1 MQPDGDN
8 QIQDGSQPI
17 SSQAIAPQIIVPQQ
31 IDPQQIAPQ
40 QIVHPGMQ
48 QVVYIPL
55 KYSPEVNLRTWSYL
69 PLGLGILIYL
79 ASAIGSVGS
88 NTGSELVALLGTS
101 TCCGLIAVACFLDA
115 AFYKGK
121 SEWQASTGQLNG
133 GSVTGMVFDIIFG
146 VISSIIAIWIMFALI
161 ILS

>member
-1 MQPDGDN
+1 MQPDDDN
-8 QIQDGSQPI
+8 QIQDGYQPI
-17 SSQAIAPQIIVPQQ
+17 SPQVIAPQI
-31 IDPQQIAPQ
+31 IAPQ

-69 PLGLGILIYL
+69 PSGLGIAIYL
-79 ASAIGSVGS
+79 ASVIVAGSGS
-88 NTGSELVALLGTS
+88 NTGGELVGFLGTS
-101 TCCGLIAVACFLDA
+101 ACCGLLAVACFLDA

-121 SEWQASTGQLNG
+121 SEWQGSTGRLNG

-146 VISSIIAIWIMFALI
+146 VISSIIAIWIMFVLI
-161 ILS
+161 VFS